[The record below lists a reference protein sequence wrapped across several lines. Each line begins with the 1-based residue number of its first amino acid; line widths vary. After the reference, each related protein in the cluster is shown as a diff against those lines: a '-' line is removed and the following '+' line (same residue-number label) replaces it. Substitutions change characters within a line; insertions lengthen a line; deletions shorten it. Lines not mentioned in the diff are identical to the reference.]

1 MDPNKFTQKT
11 QEAIK
16 NAAELAQDNSNA
28 QISPVHLA
36 ISLFEDPEG
45 LAKQAVM
52 REGSDETLRSI
63 LRVLRKKLVRLPA
76 VDPPPEQVRKDFQ
89 QSCKGGDLDGLS
101 FYSPTERKGPASH
114 RSQST
119 SPSACPHS
127 LPMKLG

>member
-76 VDPPPEQVRKDFQ
+76 VDPPPEQVRKGSQ
-89 QSCKGGDLDGLS
+89 HSCRGRGLDNSLCT
-101 FYSPTERKGPASH
+101 FRPTERGPQAIIFRAQASLLAL
-114 RSQST
+114 
-119 SPSACPHS
+119 SPC
-127 LPMKLG
+127 L

>member
-28 QISPVHLA
+28 QVSPVHLA

-76 VDPPPEQVRKDFQ
+76 VDPPPEQVRKAFQ
-89 QSCKGGDLDGLS
+89 HLL
-101 FYSPTERKGPASH
+101 
-114 RSQST
+114 
-119 SPSACPHS
+119 
-127 LPMKLG
+127 

>member
-76 VDPPPEQVRKDFQ
+76 VDPPPEQVRKDSQ
-89 QSCKGGDLDGLS
+89 HSCKGGDLDD
-101 FYSPTERKGPASH
+101 SPCTAQLIERGRQAIVPRA
-114 RSQST
+114 QAPLLALT
-119 SPSACPHS
+119 PC
-127 LPMKLG
+127 L

>member
-1 MDPNKFTQKT
+1 MDPKKFTQKT

-76 VDPPPEQVRKDFQ
+76 VDPPPEQVRKDSQ
-89 QSCKGGDLDGLS
+89 HSCKVGDLNDS
-101 FYSPTERKGPASH
+101 TCTVQQIERGWQAIVPRAQFPLPALT
-114 RSQST
+114 R
-119 SPSACPHS
+119 C
-127 LPMKLG
+127 L

>member
-16 NAAELAQDNSNA
+16 SAAELAQDNSNA

-36 ISLFEDPEG
+36 IALFEDPEG

-52 REGSDETLRSI
+52 REGSDEALRSI

-76 VDPPPEQVRKDFQ
+76 VDPPPEQVRRDAKH
-89 QSCKGGDLDGLS
+89 SCRGGDLDEPPCTSCPVERGKRGIVFQAQAPELALS
-101 FYSPTERKGPASH
+101 P
-114 RSQST
+114 
-119 SPSACPHS
+119 C
-127 LPMKLG
+127 L